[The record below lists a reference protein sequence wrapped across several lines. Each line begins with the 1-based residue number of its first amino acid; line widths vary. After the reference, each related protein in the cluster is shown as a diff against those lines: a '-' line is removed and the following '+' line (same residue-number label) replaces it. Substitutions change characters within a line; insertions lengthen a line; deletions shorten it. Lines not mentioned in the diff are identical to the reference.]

1 MIVHP
6 ETFLRFN
13 RIPYQTRFWR
23 DVTMGPELFPG
34 DLLFRL
40 GPIFIGLVF
49 IIVIGGIL
57 LNIFKGIG
65 QWQKNN
71 ASPQLTVPARAVSK
85 RTHVSRRANANHDNL
100 HGSSRTSYFI
110 TFEFE
115 SGDRTELQMD
125 GGEYGQI
132 VEGDSGTLT
141 FQGTRYLGFER
152 LGHHEAR

>member
-1 MIVHP
+1 
-6 ETFLRFN
+6 
-13 RIPYQTRFWR
+13 
-23 DVTMGPELFPG
+23 MGPEFFPG
-34 DLLFRL
+34 DILFRI

-57 LNIFKGIG
+57 FTVVKGIG

-71 ASPQLTVPARAVSK
+71 ASPRLSVPAQAVSK
-85 RTHVSRRANANHDNL
+85 RTHVSRRAQAHNDHM
-100 HGSSRTSYFI
+100 HSGSRTSYFV

-115 SGDRTELQMD
+115 SGDRTELQVD
-125 GGEYGQI
+125 GREYGQI

-152 LGHHEAR
+152 GTLNAVR